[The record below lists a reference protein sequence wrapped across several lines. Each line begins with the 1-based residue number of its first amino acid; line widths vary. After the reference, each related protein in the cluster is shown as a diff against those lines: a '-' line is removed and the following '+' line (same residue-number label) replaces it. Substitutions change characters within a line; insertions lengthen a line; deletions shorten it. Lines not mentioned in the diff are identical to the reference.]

1 MAKLICRLYG
11 VRGRTLEIYDNKC
24 IIKTEV
30 TAGSVITGNAS
41 DGEKTIFYRDCFGL
55 QFKKSGLA
63 LGFLQFE
70 TPSAQ
75 MNNQSSNFF
84 SENTFTFEEVNGIT
98 NELMYQVYCYVS
110 RRMEGYKYGFEAG
123 EEYDPTEQ
131 MCQMLSNIGE
141 KMIFFCEKCNDA
153 YGGDCGTVQH
163 CPQCSSLLKE
173 TATTRAHWRTL
184 DPREKEARKNAWNTR
199 RKVL

>member
-1 MAKLICRLYG
+1 MANLICRLYG

-41 DGEKTIFYRDCFGL
+41 DGEKTIFYRDCIGL
-55 QFKKSGLA
+55 QFKKTGLS

-110 RRMEGYKYGFEAG
+110 RRM
-123 EEYDPTEQ
+123 
-131 MCQMLSNIGE
+131 
-141 KMIFFCEKCNDA
+141 
-153 YGGDCGTVQH
+153 
-163 CPQCSSLLKE
+163 
-173 TATTRAHWRTL
+173 
-184 DPREKEARKNAWNTR
+184 
-199 RKVL
+199 